1 MVIHKEKQ
9 HSLIM
14 AVVTIKINYLVEFIS
29 KTITATAL
37 SHIINELRFKEK
49 ETTNTERSKIQKFA
63 KDEKLH
69 DCSFN

>member
-1 MVIHKEKQ
+1 
-9 HSLIM
+9 M

-37 SHIINELRFKEK
+37 SHIINELRVKKEK